1 MSLEQQNSFTGV
13 VHLGSDH
20 AGFECKE
27 YIKHGLTSRGFHVE
41 DHGALSFDPH
51 DDYSSVVKPA
61 AAAIQNDPS
70 ARAIVFGKSGQGEAI
85 VANRMRGVRA
95 AVYTGGN
102 LELVSLAREHN
113 DANVLSIGAGFV
125 PKEEAFEAVLRF
137 LITPF
142 SNDERHVRRI
152 KELDE

>member
-1 MSLEQQNSFTGV
+1 MSSEQQNSFAGV

-27 YIKHGLTSRGFHVE
+27 YIKHALTSQGFRVE
-41 DHGALSFDPH
+41 DHGALTFDPH

-61 AAAIQNDPS
+61 AVAIHNDPS

-95 AVYTGGN
+95 VVYPVAN
-102 LELVSLAREHN
+102 LELVRLAREHN
-113 DANVLSIGAGFV
+113 DANVLSVGTGFV
-125 PKEEAFEAVLRF
+125 TNEEALSAVLQF
-137 LITPF
+137 LNTAF
-142 SNDERHVRRI
+142 HNEERHVRRI
-152 KELDE
+152 ASLDE